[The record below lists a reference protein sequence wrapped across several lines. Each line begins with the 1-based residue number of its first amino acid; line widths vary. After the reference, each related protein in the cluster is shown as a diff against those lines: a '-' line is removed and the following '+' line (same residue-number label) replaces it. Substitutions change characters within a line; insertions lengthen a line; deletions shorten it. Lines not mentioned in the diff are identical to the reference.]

1 MSTSTDQG
9 RHGDL
14 MNDTRLNVAA
24 LLQEPVGSSREI
36 RFDLDVLTLDH
47 DLSARTIEGTAR
59 LTRLREAVL
68 VSAKAQGTVE
78 LDCARCLRRYEQP
91 VATEFAEEFRQTVD
105 VHSGRDLVRGEAPD
119 EDEDDEP
126 GFWIDENHELDLA
139 EALRQWIVLELP
151 MRPDCGDLCAGP
163 ELPGRS
169 DDDQTDSRF
178 AALADLLSDDDRTRD
193 VQ

>member
-14 MNDTRLNVAA
+14 MNDTRLHVAA

-36 RFDLDVLTLDH
+36 RFDLDVLPLDH
-47 DLSARTIEGTAR
+47 DLVARAIGGTAR

-68 VSAKAQGTVE
+68 VAAKAQGTVE

-91 VATEFAEEFRQTVD
+91 VATEFSEEFRQTVD

-119 EDEDDEP
+119 EDEDAEP

-163 ELPGRS
+163 ELPGQG
-169 DDDQTDSRF
+169 DDDQTDSRL
-178 AALADLLSDDDRTRD
+178 AALADLLSDDDRA
-193 VQ
+193 